1 MNKRSFNSLAQ
12 YLVVRARLLLGWI
25 VLAMVMPPLAALAQG
40 ASAKGVGTG
49 PFRDLSSIESALLR
63 GATTQAQ
70 VRSRF
75 GEPNGGGAARFA
87 SVGGDEREIWYY
99 EDIELTGAKAEGSI
113 VRADL
118 RQQILLVI
126 FKGGVVD
133 GYLWTSNAGTASSR

>member
-1 MNKRSFNSLAQ
+1 MA
-12 YLVVRARLLLGWI
+12 WI
-25 VLAMVMPPLAALAQG
+25 VLATAVLPVV
-40 ASAKGVGTG
+40 ASAQVASTG
-49 PFRDLSSIESALLR
+49 PFRDLSSIESALQR
-63 GATTQAQ
+63 GVTTPAQ

-75 GEPNGGGAARFA
+75 GEPNGAGAARFA